1 MNDLL
6 NAVKGAKAHDDE
18 AFQVL
23 YEKTK
28 RVALAV
34 IKRYCDVSGDYEDI
48 LQETYLRVYQSIG
61 QLTQEDKVQ
70 AWINR
75 IAANTAIRH
84 NMKKRPQLFSELADE
99 EGNIPEFRRIRLNR
113 GFTRAERSSLPGER
127 ISESWESS
135 SISFPFPYL

>member
-61 QLTQEDKVQ
+61 QL
-70 AWINR
+70 A
-75 IAANTAIRH
+75 
-84 NMKKRPQLFSELADE
+84 
-99 EGNIPEFRRIRLNR
+99 
-113 GFTRAERSSLPGER
+113 
-127 ISESWESS
+127 
-135 SISFPFPYL
+135 